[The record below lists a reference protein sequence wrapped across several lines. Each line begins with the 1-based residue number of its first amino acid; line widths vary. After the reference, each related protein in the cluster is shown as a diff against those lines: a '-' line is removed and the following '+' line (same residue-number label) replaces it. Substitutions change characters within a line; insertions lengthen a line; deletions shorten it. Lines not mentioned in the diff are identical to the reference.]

1 MDLIWIV
8 VAVVVVA
15 IVAYLVRRD
24 RLRGK
29 AMPAALKPGNPL
41 PHFSAVTEKGQTLI
55 SDDLRGRPSVLIFV
69 RGSWCP
75 FCSRQVNSLT
85 DYYKQINDT
94 GAQLILVTPK
104 PLETTRRVADMFGVE
119 FDFWLDESLEAGRKL
134 GLVHS
139 AGVPDKFSKEYGN
152 DTLWPTTIVA
162 DKEGVIRHTEL
173 SRFVADRP
181 DPAKILKVV
190 SKL

>member
-1 MDLIWIV
+1 MDLIWIPV
-8 VAVVVVA
+8 AVIIVAVVV
-15 IVAYLVRRD
+15 YLVRRD
-24 RLRGK
+24 KLRGK
-29 AMPAALKPGNPL
+29 AVPDALKPGNPL
-41 PHFSAVTEKGQTLI
+41 PHFSAFNEKGDTMI
-55 SDDLRGRPSVLIFV
+55 SDDLRGKPSVLMFV

-75 FCSRQVNSLT
+75 FCSRQVKSLT
-85 DYYKQINDT
+85 EYYKQINDT
-94 GAQLILVTPK
+94 GTQLILVTPK
-104 PLETTRRVADMFGVE
+104 PLETTRRVADMFDVE

-181 DPAKILKVV
+181 NPAKILRVV
-190 SKL
+190 ANL